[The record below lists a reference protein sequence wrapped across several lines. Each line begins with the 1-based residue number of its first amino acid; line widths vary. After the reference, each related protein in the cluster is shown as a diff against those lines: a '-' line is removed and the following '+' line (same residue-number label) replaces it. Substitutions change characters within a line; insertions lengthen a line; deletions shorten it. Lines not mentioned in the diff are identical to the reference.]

1 MTLVLDT
8 SAVAGVVFGE
18 PDAEALLGIMG
29 RHAGDLQIGAATL
42 AEAGIVV
49 EARQGPE
56 ATRDLH
62 LLLDRLGVVAVAL
75 DAQQAA
81 AAVAAWRRFGKG
93 RHAAGLNL
101 GDCFSYAL
109 AAVQG
114 AALLFKGDDFPQTDV
129 RAAL

>member
-1 MTLVLDT
+1 MTVVLDT

-18 PDAEALLGIMG
+18 PDAEALLGVMS

-62 LLLDRLGVVAVAL
+62 LLLDRLGVVTVAL

-93 RHAAGLNL
+93 RHAADLNL
-101 GDCFSYAL
+101 GDWFSYAL

-114 AALLFKGDDFPQTDV
+114 AALLFKGDDFTQTDV